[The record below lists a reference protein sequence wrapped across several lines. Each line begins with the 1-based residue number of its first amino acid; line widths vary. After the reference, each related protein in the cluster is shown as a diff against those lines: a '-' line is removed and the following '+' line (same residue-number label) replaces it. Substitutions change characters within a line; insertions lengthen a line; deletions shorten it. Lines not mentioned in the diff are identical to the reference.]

1 MRKTILAVTLL
12 LAFPLAMQALG
23 YLFYVS
29 FASRVMIYAIAATS
43 LNLVLGYGGM
53 LSFGHAAFVGAGAY
67 VASILVAE
75 GVASAWIGWPAAVAA
90 SALLAWIIGAISLRT
105 RGVYFIMITLAF
117 AQMMFYLVNSMKAY
131 GGDEGLTLPRRAELG
146 LGLDLGNEVVFYYV
160 VLLVLLLA
168 LYALHRVVHSR
179 FGRVMIA
186 IRENAP
192 RVEALGLPVYRYQLV
207 CFVIAGAA
215 GGLAGALLASHGKYV
230 NPNVLHWVQSGT
242 LMIMVILGGV
252 GHLWGGVI
260 GAAVLLGLEHL
271 IADHPIPWLAQV
283 APNYQQHANLGVG
296 IVLLAI
302 VLFAPHGIAGL
313 LARKR
318 DARA

>member
-1 MRKTILAVTLL
+1 MRRTLSVALL
-12 LAFPLAMQALG
+12 LIAFPLVMQWLG

-53 LSFGHAAFVGAGAY
+53 LSFGHAAFVGTGAY

-75 GVASAWIGWPAAVAA
+75 GVGSAWIGWPAAVAV
-90 SALLAWIIGAISLRT
+90 SALLAWLIGAISLRT

-160 VLLVLLLA
+160 VLFIMLA
-168 LYALHRVVHSR
+168 VLYALHRVVHSR

-186 IRENAP
+186 IRENEA
-192 RVEALGLPVYRYQLV
+192 RVEALGLPVYRYQLL
-207 CFVIAGAA
+207 CFVLAGAA

-230 NPNVLHWVQSGT
+230 NPNILHWLQSGT

-252 GHLWGGVI
+252 GRLWGGVI
-260 GAAVLLGLEHL
+260 GAAVLLGLEHF
-271 IADHPIPWLAQV
+271 IADYPLPWLAQL
-283 APNYQQHANLGVG
+283 APNYQQHSGLGVG
-296 IVLLAI
+296 LVLLVI
-302 VLFAPHGIAGL
+302 VLFAPQGIAGL
-313 LARKR
+313 VSRTKNA
-318 DARA
+318 